1 MPMKPNDRMSKCS
14 FEFYKRWLRNLCL
27 QIICCIILSVS
38 QLPCRC
44 RCPGFDKICC
54 KTPTN
59 VWLSK
64 RNEKY
69 MSICMICDFWIYLFK
84 HSSKYLS
91 NTFPYLWPSPPIV
104 GVIAG
109 VKWKQGHVSQL
120 NLTSTAPQ
128 HESIKMNTLWNWK
141 V

>member
-1 MPMKPNDRMSKCS
+1 MPMKPNDRMSKYS
-14 FEFYKRWLRNLCL
+14 FKFYERWLRNFCL
-27 QIICCIILSVS
+27 QIICCIIISVS

-44 RCPGFDKICC
+44 HCPGVDKICC
-54 KTPTN
+54 KTPKH
-59 VWLSK
+59 VWLPKVHVNLHGMRLLLYS
-64 RNEKY
+64 
-69 MSICMICDFWIYLFK
+69 FK

-128 HESIKMNTLWNWK
+128 HESIKINTVWNWK